1 MNNDEISVEEI
12 LEELD
17 PLGRALFDAALGR
30 VRLKRT
36 QAQLQRAMERI
47 GELERQKGGT
57 SDGD

>member
-1 MNNDEISVEEI
+1 VNNDEISVEEI

-57 SDGD
+57 PDGD